1 MLFENYGAIIHS
13 TRNMPKQKADLIK
26 TGSMYWI
33 IQRNVLVRQK
43 ILDITSVIRSDGSK
57 GCEIIL
63 DKDLIKVIPTP
74 MRPFQGWRYYM
85 DEDIPPDLNINDDGS
100 EEIPDEINS
109 ELIKKRKFFSSF
121 QTQFN
126 NQNFSAI
133 VVTVYRFLG
142 PALKEC

>member
-1 MLFENYGAIIHS
+1 MSYNLKKIAVGIKSIERLKIRQQMLFENYGAIIHS

-74 MRPFQGWRYYM
+74 MRPFQGWRYYLE
-85 DEDIPPDLNINDDGS
+85 EDIPPDLNINDDGN
-100 EEIPDEINS
+100 EEIPDEVNS
-109 ELIKKRKFFSSF
+109 ELIK
-121 QTQFN
+121 
-126 NQNFSAI
+126 
-133 VVTVYRFLG
+133 LG
-142 PALKEC
+142 LY

>member
-1 MLFENYGAIIHS
+1 MSYNLKKIAVGIKTIERLRIRQQMLSEEYGLILHS

-85 DEDIPPDLNINDDGS
+85 EEDIPPDLNLNNDAS
-100 EEIPDEINS
+100 EEIPDEVNS
-109 ELIKKRKFFSSF
+109 ELIK
-121 QTQFN
+121 
-126 NQNFSAI
+126 
-133 VVTVYRFLG
+133 LG
-142 PALKEC
+142 LY

>member
-1 MLFENYGAIIHS
+1 MSYNLKKIAVGIKSIERLKIRQQMLFENYGAIIHS

-43 ILDITSVIRSDGSK
+43 ILDITSVIRSDCSK
-57 GCEIIL
+57 GCEITL

-85 DEDIPPDLNINDDGS
+85 EEDIPPDLNINDDGS
-100 EEIPDEINS
+100 EEIPDEVNS
-109 ELIKKRKFFSSF
+109 ELIK
-121 QTQFN
+121 
-126 NQNFSAI
+126 
-133 VVTVYRFLG
+133 LG
-142 PALKEC
+142 LY

>member
-1 MLFENYGAIIHS
+1 MSYNLKKIAVGIKTIERLRIRQQMLYDKYGSILHS
-13 TRNMPKQKADLIK
+13 TRNMPKQKANLIK

-43 ILDITSVIRSDGSK
+43 ILDIKPVIRSDGSK
-57 GCEIIL
+57 GCEIEL
-63 DKDLIKVIPTP
+63 DQDLIKVIPTP

-109 ELIKKRKFFSSF
+109 ELIK
-121 QTQFN
+121 
-126 NQNFSAI
+126 
-133 VVTVYRFLG
+133 LG
-142 PALKEC
+142 LY

>member
-1 MLFENYGAIIHS
+1 MSYNLKKIAVGIKSIERLKIRQQMLFENYGAIIHS

-85 DEDIPPDLNINDDGS
+85 EGDIPPDLNINDDGS
-100 EEIPDEINS
+100 EEIPDEVNS
-109 ELIKKRKFFSSF
+109 ELIK
-121 QTQFN
+121 
-126 NQNFSAI
+126 
-133 VVTVYRFLG
+133 LG
-142 PALKEC
+142 LY

>member
-1 MLFENYGAIIHS
+1 MSYNLKKIAVGIKSIERLKIRQQMLFEEYGLILHS

-43 ILDITSVIRSDGSK
+43 ILDIKSVIRSDGSK
-57 GCEIIL
+57 GCEIEL
-63 DKDLIKVIPTP
+63 DQDLIKVIPTP

-85 DEDIPPDLNINDDGS
+85 EEDIPPDLNINDDGS

-109 ELIKKRKFFSSF
+109 QLIK
-121 QTQFN
+121 
-126 NQNFSAI
+126 
-133 VVTVYRFLG
+133 LG
-142 PALKEC
+142 LY

>member
-1 MLFENYGAIIHS
+1 MSYNLKKIAVGIKSIERLKIRQQMLFENYGAIVHT

-63 DKDLIKVIPTP
+63 DKDLLSRHMSFLLASYNISIESVRYLNLLSIIP
-74 MRPFQGWRYYM
+74 
-85 DEDIPPDLNINDDGS
+85 
-100 EEIPDEINS
+100 
-109 ELIKKRKFFSSF
+109 LITLRLETFIF
-121 QTQFN
+121 
-126 NQNFSAI
+126 
-133 VVTVYRFLG
+133 
-142 PALKEC
+142 